1 MRRTITN
8 VDETEESINEV
19 LNRCSREITDK
30 LGELSELIII
40 RRYKDQSYDIDYS
53 SMSRAEINLLL
64 DDAKQVNLG
73 TLGDICGEG
82 G

>member
-1 MRRTITN
+1 MRRTITG
-8 VDETEESINEV
+8 VDETEESIDEV
-19 LNRCSREITDK
+19 LNRCSKEIADK
-30 LGELSELIII
+30 LGDLSELIII

-73 TLGDICGEG
+73 TLGDICDEG